1 MFLIVLFPLLA
12 IATIAAVAIAS
23 DAQHEDRWTVNDNFA
38 CCEERANQ
46 KGLTSFVAKKAPAFA
61 EFEAADIAA

>member
-1 MFLIVLFPLLA
+1 MLLIVLFPLLA
-12 IATIAAVAIAS
+12 TATIAAVSIAS

-46 KGLTSFVAKKAPAFA
+46 KGISGFASKKAPVFA
-61 EFEAADIAA
+61 EFEPADIAA

>member
-23 DAQHEDRWTVNDNFA
+23 DAQHEDRWVVNDNFA

-46 KGLTSFVAKKAPAFA
+46 KGIKGFTAKNVPAFA